1 MPKNLVEPARNR
13 RLTALRR
20 IIQIGMLTVL
30 GQWSYYGIFRCP
42 FPVPYVSCTNCPV
55 IACPGASSTFFW
67 GTWLAIPLSVIVF
80 GRAFCGWACPGGL
93 VAQLTGMLAPIKIR
107 AKNMFN
113 SVTPYGKYLGL
124 AAGLYL
130 WLVLENPRWMV
141 PIRVGEFWNS
151 LMLSFEHAD
160 TLWLVRTFFVLA
172 FVVLGFGLANAWCR
186 YACPTGGLLEVLKRF
201 SWFRVYKTEAC
212 NDCNKCLTVCE
223 MGTRPSEENCTN
235 CGDCLK
241 SCPVQ
246 AIAVGRKR

>member
-1 MPKNLVEPARNR
+1 MPKNLIEPAKSS
-13 RLTALRR
+13 RLTVLRR
-20 IIQIGMLTVL
+20 IIQLGMLTLL

-55 IACPGASSTFFW
+55 IACPGASATFFW

-93 VAQLTGMLAPIKIR
+93 VVQLTGMLAPFKVR
-107 AKNMFN
+107 VKNMVN
-113 SVTPYGKYLGL
+113 AVAPSGKYLGL
-124 AAGLYL
+124 MAGLYL

-151 LMLSFEHAD
+151 LTLSFEHAG
-160 TLWLVRTFFVLA
+160 TLWLVRTFLVFA
-172 FVVLGFGLANAWCR
+172 FVVLGFGLANVWCR

-212 NDCNKCLTVCE
+212 NDCNKCLAVCE
-223 MGTRPSEENCTN
+223 MGTRPAEVNCTN

>member
-1 MPKNLVEPARNR
+1 MSKTLTEPAKNR

-20 IIQIGMLTVL
+20 IIQIGMLTLL

-55 IACPGASSTFFW
+55 IACPGVSTALFW
-67 GTWLAIPLSVIVF
+67 GTWLAIPLSALVF

-93 VAQLTGMLAPIKIR
+93 VAQLTGKLAPLKLR
-107 AKNMFN
+107 AKKVFN
-113 SVTPYGKYLGL
+113 AVAPYGMYLGL
-124 AAGLYL
+124 MAALYL
-130 WLVLENPRWMV
+130 WLVLENPRWMM

-151 LMLSFEHAD
+151 LVLSFEHAGTFWLMR
-160 TLWLVRTFFVLA
+160 TLFVLA
-172 FVVLGFGLANAWCR
+172 FIVIGFGLANAWCR
-186 YACPTGGLLEVLKRF
+186 YACPAGGLLEILKRF
-201 SWFRVYKTEAC
+201 SWFRLYKTQAC
-212 NDCNKCLTVCE
+212 NDCNRCLAVCE
-223 MGTRPSEENCTN
+223 MGTRPLEANCTN